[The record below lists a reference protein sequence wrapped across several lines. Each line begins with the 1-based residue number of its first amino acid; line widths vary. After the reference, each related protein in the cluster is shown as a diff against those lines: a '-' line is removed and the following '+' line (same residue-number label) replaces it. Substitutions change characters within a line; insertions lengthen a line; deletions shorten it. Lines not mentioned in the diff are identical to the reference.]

1 VLLLLLL
8 LLQIQFL
15 RTEDDVADRPMTE
28 LEAKLVAS
36 EYRAEFRNSDA
47 FEHAWSIVFDLRTPA
62 TLALCRRI
70 LGQELL
76 KYRAHLAGLEARDFQ
91 APTAADSAPRSERDY
106 RCPGCSREIGE
117 WDRSGHAE
125 DCPYAGSYELEVRCS
140 RAIAA
145 RNAAHAQR
153 HTEPADATPA

>member
-1 VLLLLLL
+1 VLPGLLL

-15 RTEDDVADRPMTE
+15 RTEEDVADRPMTE

-36 EYRAEFRNSDA
+36 EYRAEFANSDA
-47 FEHAWSIVFDLRTPA
+47 FEHAWATVFELRTAITP
-62 TLALCRRI
+62 ALCRRI

-76 KYRAHLAGLEARDFQ
+76 KYRAHLAGLETNDFQ
-91 APTAADSAPRSERDY
+91 PPTAADSAPRSERDY
-106 RCPGCSREIGE
+106 RCPGCQRDLGE

-125 DCPYAGSYELEVRCS
+125 DCLYVGCYELQVRAT

-145 RNAAHAQR
+145 RQVALTHR
-153 HTEPADATPA
+153 TTPVESFDGA